1 MPNEK
6 KAKSKC
12 VEYLR
17 HAEYYD
23 MQSTFDELY
32 ARSQAGEIFENLMDV
47 ILSRENILLA
57 YRNIKSNTGSI
68 TPGTDKLK
76 ISDIGKL
83 TADEVTARVRKIVK
97 GAKNGYTPRS
107 VRRKDIPKPNGNTRP
122 LGIPC
127 IWDRLVQQCIKQV
140 MEPICEARFSNNSYG
155 FRPNRSVENA
165 IAATYR
171 LMQKSGLQY
180 VVEFDIKGFFDNVD
194 HSKLIK
200 QLWSLNIRDKE
211 LLYVIR
217 RILKAPILMPDG
229 HTEHPTKGT
238 PQGGIISPL
247 LANVVLNEL
256 DHWIESQWQ
265 CNPVT
270 ENYAYRENAAGC
282 PIQSHAY
289 RAMRNTR
296 LKEMYIVRYADD
308 FRILCRTREQADRT
322 LIAVTQWLKERLR
335 LDVSPEKT
343 RVVDVRR
350 SYSEFLGFKI
360 RLRKKGKKYVVQSH
374 MCDKAYKKVKASL
387 TKQVGNIKFP
397 RKGRGEAGEVR
408 LFNSMV
414 MGIQNYYQL
423 ATDISIDCGDIG
435 RTVNTVLKNRLKS
448 GKTHRLKKEGRD
460 LTKMEIQ
467 RYGKSE
473 QLRYIA
479 QSKEPIYPISYVQ
492 CKNPM
497 SQRRKVCA
505 YTAAGRSEI
514 HDDLRINT
522 FLLLQLMRAPTYS
535 RSTEYAD
542 NRISLFSA
550 QWGKCAVTGKKFQ
563 CISEIHCHHKK
574 PKGIGGRDKYE
585 NLVLVLAPVH
595 ELIHAV
601 DEDTI
606 RSYLTAD
613 FILSLCELIVGG
625 KEGLQPVQKTIIDRC
640 VRLVYNEYL
649 NDPKP
654 ENMPILEDLYNLL
667 REQEEKEA
675 QYIATA
681 LEIYVTGSLNVFNHQ
696 SNVDIDNRIVCYDI
710 KELGKQLK
718 KIGMLVV
725 QDQVWNRVTINRA
738 THKSTRYYIDEMHL
752 LLKEEQTAAYT
763 VEIWKRFRK
772 WGGIPTGITQNVKDL
787 LSSREVENIFENSD
801 FVYMLNQAGGD
812 RQILAK
818 QLGISTHQLS
828 YVTHSGEG
836 EGLLFYGSTI
846 LPFVDHFP
854 KNTELYRIRIRRK

>member
-6 KAKSKC
+6 KTKSKC

-17 HAEYYD
+17 HTEYYD
-23 MQSTFDELY
+23 MQNTFDELY
-32 ARSQAGEIFENLMDV
+32 ARSQAGEIFDGLMDV

-57 YRNIKSNTGSI
+57 YRNIKSNIGSF

-83 TADEVTARVRKIVK
+83 TADEVTARVCKIVK
-97 GAKNGYTPRS
+97 GGKNGYTPRS
-107 VRRKDIPKPNGNTRP
+107 VRRKEIPKPNGSTRP

-127 IWDRLVQQCIKQV
+127 IWDRLIQQCIKQV

-165 IAATYR
+165 IAAIYR
-171 LMQKSGLQY
+171 LMQRSGLYY
-180 VVEFDIKGFFDNVD
+180 VVEFDVKGFFDNVD

-270 ENYAYRENAAGC
+270 ENYSHRENAAGC

-308 FRILCRTREQADRT
+308 FRILCRTKEQADRT
-322 LIAVTQWLKERLR
+322 LIAVTHWLKERLR

-343 RVVDVRR
+343 RVVDTRR

-374 MCDKAYKKVKASL
+374 MCDKAYKKVKTNL

-397 RKGRGEAGEVR
+397 RKNRGEAGEVR

-435 RTVNTVLKNRLKS
+435 RAVNTVLKNRLKS
-448 GKTHRLKKEGRD
+448 GKTHRLKEEGRD
-460 LTKMEIQ
+460 LTKMELQ

-473 QLRYIA
+473 QLKYIA

-550 QWGKCAVTGKKFQ
+550 QWGKCTVTGKEFQ
-563 CISEIHCHHKK
+563 CVSEIHCHHKK
-574 PKGIGGRDKYE
+574 PKGIGGSDKYE

-595 ELIHAV
+595 ELIHAA

-606 RSYLTAD
+606 RSYLSALKLDAPQLT
-613 FILSLCELIVGG
+613 
-625 KEGLQPVQKTIIDRC
+625 K
-640 VRLVYNEYL
+640 L
-649 NDPKP
+649 NK
-654 ENMPILEDLYNLL
+654 L
-667 REQEEKEA
+667 R
-675 QYIATA
+675 
-681 LEIYVTGSLNVFNHQ
+681 
-696 SNVDIDNRIVCYDI
+696 
-710 KELGKQLK
+710 
-718 KIGMLVV
+718 
-725 QDQVWNRVTINRA
+725 
-738 THKSTRYYIDEMHL
+738 
-752 LLKEEQTAAYT
+752 
-763 VEIWKRFRK
+763 
-772 WGGIPTGITQNVKDL
+772 
-787 LSSREVENIFENSD
+787 
-801 FVYMLNQAGGD
+801 
-812 RQILAK
+812 ILA
-818 QLGISTHQLS
+818 
-828 YVTHSGEG
+828 
-836 EGLLFYGSTI
+836 
-846 LPFVDHFP
+846 
-854 KNTELYRIRIRRK
+854 NRKPIDLENLKSINSHNGMTKETKKTV

>member
-6 KAKSKC
+6 KAKTKC

-23 MQSTFDELY
+23 MQTTFDELY
-32 ARSQAGEIFENLMDV
+32 ARSQAGEIFDGLMEV

-57 YRNIKSNTGSI
+57 YRNIKSNTGSF

-76 ISDIGKL
+76 ISDVGKL
-83 TADEVTARVRKIVK
+83 TADEVTARVCKIVK
-97 GAKNGYTPRS
+97 GGKNGYTPRS
-107 VRRKDIPKPNGNTRP
+107 VRRKEIPKPNGSTRP

-127 IWDRLVQQCIKQV
+127 IWDRLIQQCIKQV
-140 MEPICEARFSNNSYG
+140 MEPVCEARFSNNSYG
-155 FRPNRSVENA
+155 FRPNRSDENA
-165 IAATYR
+165 IAAIYR
-171 LMQKSGLQY
+171 LMQRSGLYY

-270 ENYAYRENAAGC
+270 ENYSHRENAAGC

-289 RAMRNTR
+289 RAMRNTG

-308 FRILCRTREQADRT
+308 FRILCRTKEQADRT
-322 LIAVTQWLKERLR
+322 LIAVTHWLKERLR

-343 RVVDVRR
+343 RVVDTRR

-374 MCDKAYKKVKASL
+374 MCDKAYKKVKANL

-435 RTVNTVLKNRLKS
+435 RAVNTVLKNRLKS
-448 GKTHRLKKEGRD
+448 GKTHRLKEKGRD

-473 QLRYIA
+473 QLKYIA

-514 HDDLRINT
+514 HDNLRINT

-550 QWGKCAVTGKKFQ
+550 QWGKCAVTGKEFQ

-574 PKGIGGRDKYE
+574 PKSIGGSDKYE

-595 ELIHAV
+595 ELTHAV
-601 DEDTI
+601 GEDTI
-606 RSYLTAD
+606 CSYLSALKLDTSQLAKLNKLR
-613 FILSLCELIVGG
+613 ILANRKPIDLESLKLTNNSHNGMT
-625 KEGLQPVQKTIIDRC
+625 KETKKTI
-640 VRLVYNEYL
+640 
-649 NDPKP
+649 
-654 ENMPILEDLYNLL
+654 
-667 REQEEKEA
+667 
-675 QYIATA
+675 
-681 LEIYVTGSLNVFNHQ
+681 
-696 SNVDIDNRIVCYDI
+696 
-710 KELGKQLK
+710 
-718 KIGMLVV
+718 
-725 QDQVWNRVTINRA
+725 
-738 THKSTRYYIDEMHL
+738 
-752 LLKEEQTAAYT
+752 
-763 VEIWKRFRK
+763 
-772 WGGIPTGITQNVKDL
+772 
-787 LSSREVENIFENSD
+787 
-801 FVYMLNQAGGD
+801 
-812 RQILAK
+812 
-818 QLGISTHQLS
+818 
-828 YVTHSGEG
+828 
-836 EGLLFYGSTI
+836 
-846 LPFVDHFP
+846 
-854 KNTELYRIRIRRK
+854 